1 MPHDSSEAD
10 STDEMDWLWVGD
22 QRTHGVPRRSV
33 MKAAGAAGAASLLPF
48 SGVGAAT
55 SQSSNDGHGRNP
67 KQDRRSRKDGSPLPG
82 PPVLYEPLADAPQ
95 LENTDPWE
103 ADPLMV
109 SGTDAYVDGE
119 YLFQDFIYDD
129 YGATTATTPTPP
141 APHPDSHDFSPM
153 TGDVVS
159 PTDPIYA
166 NNAADLLE
174 FRTQLTDQGIA
185 YRITLNTMK
194 APDLAGIAI
203 GINTD
208 PEGITT
214 SRTDWGYSLGDLGAP
229 ADHVLVMW
237 GTGAELDGE
246 PLPDD
251 RYSVDVDSNQLHVQ
265 IPLDPDG
272 ATWRHHLVV
281 GLFDTATR
289 EFKQIQEQPDE
300 THPGGAHGK
309 NPPPVLN
316 VGFRYYDQEPLGGAN
331 VEPGQAGREFDQ
343 TIRERTGSRG
353 VGYGHWREDA
363 QARALSERD
372 IGGFHADIDFGELR
386 AGTTEK
392 NIPKPV
398 TSTACTLPTPISAR
412 ALAPIRPNPET
423 TTTARTSSAGSS
435 SRTRSTFPRAMRE
448 GRPRLP
454 STSTFTRC
462 RVGTTS
468 MHPSRRISSGRSV
481 RSAGKSL

>member
-1 MPHDSSEAD
+1 
-10 STDEMDWLWVGD
+10 
-22 QRTHGVPRRSV
+22 
-33 MKAAGAAGAASLLPF
+33 
-48 SGVGAAT
+48 
-55 SQSSNDGHGRNP
+55 
-67 KQDRRSRKDGSPLPG
+67 
-82 PPVLYEPLADAPQ
+82 VLYEPLADAPQ

-129 YGATTATTPTPP
+129 YGANTATTPTPP

-194 APDLAGIAI
+194 APDLAGIVI

-214 SRTDWGYSLGDLGAP
+214 SRTDWGYGLGDLGAP
-229 ADHVLVMW
+229 ADHVLVTW

-251 RYSVDVDSNQLHVQ
+251 RYSVDVDSNQLHVE

-289 EFKQIQEQPDE
+289 QFKQIQEQPDE

-316 VGFRYYDQEPLGGAN
+316 VGFRYYDQEPLGGTN

-392 NIPKPV
+392 NIPETGYINRLYASHSDLGGGVGPYTTESGDDNNGEDV
-398 TSTACTLPTPISAR
+398 LRGQLVPYSIYIPESYEGGTTPTPFHIHLHSLSGGYNQYASFT
-412 ALAPIRPNPET
+412 PDFIRQ
-423 TTTARTSSAGSS
+423 
-435 SRTRSTFPRAMRE
+435 
-448 GRPRLP
+448 
-454 STSTFTRC
+454 
-462 RVGTTS
+462 VGEE
-468 MHPSRRISSGRSV
+468 RGENRYDDV
-481 RSAGKSL
+481 RSWAGGSL